1 MMMSD
6 RCVVKRP
13 YRKSIASGRCSAAG
27 LCPLLA
33 SRHVTRPHRKRLKT
47 MTLLI
52 PPGSNI
58 LCVEK
63 LQVCPDDADIKGE
76 GRDRM
81 PNILS

>member
-1 MMMSD
+1 
-6 RCVVKRP
+6 
-13 YRKSIASGRCSAAG
+13 
-27 LCPLLA
+27 
-33 SRHVTRPHRKRLKT
+33 